1 MTTKK
6 ALVLLADGSEEMEFV
21 IPVDIFRRA
30 EIRVTTAG
38 VGLKNGT
45 YAECSRGVKILPDV
59 EVEHVGVSWNEED
72 YDAIVIPGGAGGAKI
87 LSENAQVTRLVSSFY
102 EKQKVVAFICAG
114 TLVAKA
120 ANIPDGHKVTSHP
133 SVKQELEES
142 KYHEQNDIMDSY
154 RYSEDRVVVDQN
166 IITSRGPGTAFLFA
180 LTIVEKLVGKEVVE
194 KISPPMLLPQS
205 L

>member
-21 IPVDIFRRA
+21 IPVDILRRA
-30 EIRVTTAG
+30 DIRVTTAG

-59 EVEHVGVSWNEED
+59 EVEHVGVSWNEVRYSIDFLNETRHTTDECLAWGEKED

-87 LSENAQVTRLVSSFY
+87 LSENAQVTKLVSSFY

-114 TLVAKA
+114 
-120 ANIPDGHKVTSHP
+120 
-133 SVKQELEES
+133 
-142 KYHEQNDIMDSY
+142 KY
-154 RYSEDRVVVDQN
+154 
-166 IITSRGPGTAFLFA
+166 LFD
-180 LTIVEKLVGKEVVE
+180 
-194 KISPPMLLPQS
+194 P
-205 L
+205 

>member
-1 MTTKK
+1 MSTKK

-30 EIRVTTAG
+30 EISVTTAG

-59 EVEHVGVSWNEED
+59 EVEHVGVSWNEDD

-87 LSENAQVTRLVSSFY
+87 LAENAQVTKLVSSFY
-102 EKQKVVAFICAG
+102 EKQKVVAFICA
-114 TLVAKA
+114 A
-120 ANIPDGHKVTSHP
+120 
-133 SVKQELEES
+133 
-142 KYHEQNDIMDSY
+142 Y

-166 IITSRGPGTAFLFA
+166 VITSRGPGTAFLFA
-180 LTIVEKLVGKEVVE
+180 LTIVEKLVGKEVVD
-194 KISPPMLLPQS
+194 KIGPPMLLSKS